1 MVIFKVDPETGGLV
15 RGPDG
20 LAVKTK
26 AGEVGQI
33 VGKSIKGT
41 CRLVLL
47 FLFIATLLAKNVGLF

>member
-1 MVIFKVDPETGGLV
+1 MVIFKVDPETGELV

-41 CRLVLL
+41 RILV
-47 FLFIATLLAKNVGLF
+47 F